1 MPGQLIFTVKYKK
14 NTGYVISVAEM
25 WNNYLYGIAIQA
37 GTGTSFSDESLR
49 TYLSAAQREIENYFN
64 LKFVK
69 QLVESETHSY
79 YRTDYFQQFPII
91 QTNCPVRVE

>member
-14 NTGYVISVAEM
+14 NTGSVISVAEM
-25 WNNYLYGIAIQA
+25 WNNYLYGITIQA

-79 YRTDYFQQFPII
+79 YRTD
-91 QTNCPVRVE
+91 